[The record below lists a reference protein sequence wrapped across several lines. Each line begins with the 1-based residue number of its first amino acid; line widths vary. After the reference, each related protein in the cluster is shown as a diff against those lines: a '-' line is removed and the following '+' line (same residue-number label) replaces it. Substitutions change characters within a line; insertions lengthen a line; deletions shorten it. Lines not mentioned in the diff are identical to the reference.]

1 MDLYAGFLVKD
12 LYIIDFLENIFK
24 FILKYIII
32 MSARFLNQLTPNPN
46 ANIRC
51 NDIVADSSVVTH
63 DFQINN
69 HFFEKSIIVNQ
80 LTSPTTTIDA
90 INNRNLLINTQIFT
104 TPHSTNNTTSFL
116 VTNFDCAA
124 GAVIDVN
131 IQKYNGTG
139 MPIVTGIIADDNNYQ
154 ITIINLH
161 SNTNLDNSFQLSL
174 ESKFFI

>member
-1 MDLYAGFLVKD
+1 
-12 LYIIDFLENIFK
+12 
-24 FILKYIII
+24 
-32 MSARFLNQLTPNPN
+32 MSSQYLNQSVPNKSV
-46 ANIRC
+46 NIRC
-51 NDIVADSSVVTH
+51 NDIVADGSVVTK
-63 DFQINN
+63 DLQINN
-69 HFFEKSIIVNQ
+69 YFFEKCIVVNQ

-104 TPHSTNNTTSFL
+104 TPHSSNNTTSFL
-116 VTNFDCAA
+116 VTNFDCAS

-161 SNTNLDNSFQLSL
+161 SNTDLDNSFQLSL
-174 ESKFFI
+174 ESKFFVIPN